1 MIKLIKQAIYSD
13 TGKKYLKRLMDGVG
27 YDYGHWVRTVMYREC
42 AALIESLGPQQLDVL
57 EISSGNVWQ
66 QFSFKSFTEANYPD
80 FDVCSMKLPQQYDLI
95 IADQVFEH
103 LLWPYRAGRNVYD
116 MLKPGGHFLV
126 TTPFMIKVHE
136 VPVDC
141 SRWTELGMK
150 HLLAEC
156 GFDMQRMQT
165 GAWGNRACVKGNF
178 NSWARRGWFR
188 SLKNEAEFPVAVW
201 ALAEK

>member
-1 MIKLIKQAIYSD
+1 MIKLIRQTIYSD
-13 TGKKYLKRLMDGVG
+13 TGKKYLKRLMNEVG

-42 AALIESLGPQQLDVL
+42 AKLIEMLDPEQLDVL

-66 QFSFKSFTEANYPD
+66 KFNFKSFTEANYPE
-80 FDVCSMKLPQQYDLI
+80 FDVCSMQLPQQYDLI

-103 LLWPYRAGRNVYD
+103 LLWPYRASRNIHA
-116 MLKPGGHFLV
+116 MLKPGGNFLV
-126 TTPFMIKVHE
+126 TTPFLIKVHQ

-141 SRWTELGMK
+141 SRWTELGLK

-156 GFDMQRMQT
+156 GFPIEKIQT
-165 GAWGNRACVKGNF
+165 GSWGNRACVKANF
-178 NSWARRGWFR
+178 DSWARRGWFR